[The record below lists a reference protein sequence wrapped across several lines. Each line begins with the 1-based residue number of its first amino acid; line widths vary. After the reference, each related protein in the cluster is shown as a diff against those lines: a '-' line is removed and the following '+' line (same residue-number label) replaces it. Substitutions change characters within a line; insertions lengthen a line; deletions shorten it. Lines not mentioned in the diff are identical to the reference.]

1 MLRFGIS
8 LCLMLSFSLL
18 SAQGLERSSIERTTS
33 KAFSNYLSRFA
44 PNFLQAHNESSSTS
58 DFVLRNEGKNTY
70 VVYLPNG
77 GSTQLAEIRGVN
89 NTIRWYNPR
98 NRQLGPE
105 ELLRGN
111 TLFTPDS
118 TDWLAIV
125 KVGVNLF
132 HVEWQDMG
140 LEQTSRHKVRLDWA
154 TAFEWNN
161 TYFEIERSADGFTF
175 EKIAQIPGAGNTET
189 PSHYT
194 YIDAR
199 AMDEQQYYRLRQ
211 KDLQGNYIYSDLLT
225 IKLDKSLA
233 PEIQLYPSPV
243 RDLVHIRLDEE
254 MGKMFQ
260 LSVMDLQGST
270 IFSQE
275 FELKAQDT
283 TLYTGS
289 LTPGQYMLTLKDQN
303 REYQISKAFQKQ

>member
-1 MLRFGIS
+1 MLRFGMILS
-8 LCLMLSFSLL
+8 LILSFSLL
-18 SAQGLERSSIERTTS
+18 SAQGLERSSIERTKS
-33 KAFSNYLSRFA
+33 KAFSHYLSRFA
-44 PNFLQAHNESSSTS
+44 PNLLQAHDESSSTS
-58 DFVLRNEGKNTY
+58 DFVLRNESKTTY

-77 GSTQLAEIRGVN
+77 GSTQLAEIKGVN

-98 NRQLGPE
+98 SRQLGTE

-111 TLFTPDS
+111 ALYSPDS

-132 HVEWQDMG
+132 HIEWQEMG

-161 TYFEIERSADGFTF
+161 AYFEIERSTDGFSF

-199 AMDEQQYYRLRQ
+199 AMEEQQYYRLRQ
-211 KDLQGNYIYSDLLT
+211 KDLQGNYVYSDLLK